1 MTSHPLP
8 TESVQEL
15 IGLVRSLYFAWSE
28 DGVAGER
35 LEALV
40 EIGRD
45 LRAALELAE
54 RTLPGSDGHRAA
66 WARAERATARLC
78 EMIDAPERPSGL
90 LGSEPGGERAL
101 AAK

>member
-1 MTSHPLP
+1 MTTHPFP
-8 TESVQEL
+8 IETVQEL

-40 EIGRD
+40 EIGRE

-54 RTLPGSDGHRAA
+54 RSSPGSRDHRTA
-66 WARAERATARLC
+66 WARAERATARFC
-78 EMIDAPERPSGL
+78 EMIDAREAS
-90 LGSEPGGERAL
+90 ERASG
-101 AAK
+101 AK